1 MKQALLLLVA
11 IFPTSV
17 LVADKPKAIKPVA
30 SVETHFAPDAVLTEE
45 QIIIVRQLALK
56 AGLPS
61 VGKITTYSIAPSSY
75 HGIIATGV
83 EEVIGREVRWTSVT
97 IHYQNEKWEPHIS
110 EDDKVAH
117 RIGDFWISKGGGPVD
132 EARGARFNYKGRLI
146 RVRLLD
152 DVQVAFADSII
163 AAIGAGKIQ
172 YANQEDQKTAD
183 KWRDGD
189 FTTVGIAEAKGKNC
203 RVYIATKDPHASLSF
218 NCVISA
224 DGFLRVID
232 LCVRIS

>member
-11 IFPTSV
+11 IVPTSV
-17 LVADKPKAIKPVA
+17 LVADEPEPTKPVA
-30 SVETHFAPDAVLTEE
+30 SIETHFAPEAVLTKE
-45 QIIIVRQLALK
+45 QINIVRQLALK

-117 RIGDFWISKGGGPVD
+117 RIEDFWISKGGSPVD
-132 EARGARFNYKGRLI
+132 MARGARFNYKGRQIL
-146 RVRLLD
+146 VRLLD
-152 DVQVAFADSII
+152 DVQVAFADRII
-163 AAIGAGKIQ
+163 AAFATGKVR
-172 YANQEDQKTAD
+172 YANQEAQMTAD
-183 KWRDGD
+183 KWREGEL
-189 FTTVGIAEAKGKNC
+189 TPVWIAEVTGKNC
-203 RVYIATKDPHASLSF
+203 RVGISTKGSHASLSF
-218 NCVISA
+218 NCVIGE
-224 DGFLRVID
+224 DGILRVID
-232 LCVRIS
+232 LRVRIS

>member
-1 MKQALLLLVA
+1 MSAV
-11 IFPTSV
+11 
-17 LVADKPKAIKPVA
+17 VADEPQPTTPAVA
-30 SVETHFAPDAVLTEE
+30 VETDFAPEGVLNEE
-45 QIIIVRQLALK
+45 QVNIVRQLALK

-83 EEVIGREVRWTSVT
+83 EEVVGREVRWTSVT
-97 IHYQNEKWEPHIS
+97 IHYQNEKWEPHIR
-110 EDDKVAH
+110 EENKVAH

-132 EARGARFNYKGRLI
+132 EARGARFNYKGRQI

-152 DVQVAFADSII
+152 GVQVAFAERII
-163 AAIGAGKIQ
+163 AAFAAGKVQ

-183 KWRDGD
+183 QWRKGD
-189 FTTVGIAEAKGKNC
+189 LTPVGIAEAKEKNC

-218 NCVISA
+218 NCVISD
-224 DGFLRVID
+224 DGLLRVID
-232 LCVRIS
+232 LRVRIS